1 MFNNESQF
9 EDIENWMELSYSL
22 EKIPLYEI
30 SRFNNDE
37 FNFTCKE
44 DIINNITPLNQLV
57 FNKNE
62 NIEDSDYIN
71 ANTRE
76 KSNIFK
82 VTIKNT
88 KLGRKKKIE
97 NKNFT
102 DSGHNKYNTDNII
115 TKIKVHSI
123 SFIFIFV
130 NIILQKLGYK
140 ERFYKIKYSFKSK
153 VTKKNLTELKASN
166 VGYILSQEKSSKY
179 KKDKEENKV
188 IYEHLKN
195 FPILRKIFSY
205 NYIDFFNNF
214 YCKEDNYINL
224 NEFDSS
230 INININLYKY
240 GAKMYKDL
248 KAKNINDPEYVQ
260 KLDEIINNI
269 FKRE

>member
-82 VTIKNT
+82 VTI
-88 KLGRKKKIE
+88 
-97 NKNFT
+97 
-102 DSGHNKYNTDNII
+102 
-115 TKIKVHSI
+115 
-123 SFIFIFV
+123 
-130 NIILQKLGYK
+130 
-140 ERFYKIKYSFKSK
+140 
-153 VTKKNLTELKASN
+153 
-166 VGYILSQEKSSKY
+166 
-179 KKDKEENKV
+179 
-188 IYEHLKN
+188 
-195 FPILRKIFSY
+195 
-205 NYIDFFNNF
+205 
-214 YCKEDNYINL
+214 
-224 NEFDSS
+224 
-230 INININLYKY
+230 
-240 GAKMYKDL
+240 
-248 KAKNINDPEYVQ
+248 
-260 KLDEIINNI
+260 
-269 FKRE
+269 